1 MPVSRL
7 FAVKAVRRGVI
18 PGRRISR
25 RVSIAGGGLLAF
37 ISGSVASQDPALSYA
52 ARPFYLRPIWQ
63 RTFNSMRLAHFVDYY
78 TRPLYP
84 KLIVFARIPEQNSW
98 DYLGSRIT
106 AGKWPPFQIRSSI
119 RPLAV
124 PLSSDLLLFFFETTF
139 ENTIRKHFSNF
150 FSRCVSRRRF
160 QLINSR
166 MDVGIRLHRSLKFL
180 FRTVLG
186 QREREGERKR
196 ELGVSRNGAR
206 SIEDSGNPC
215 RVMPVSELVEGE
227 GKVRV
232 GSAPL
237 TPQFAICRRQFIRAG
252 IERRN
257 LRISDHGAVMR
268 PE

>member
-1 MPVSRL
+1 M
-7 FAVKAVRRGVI
+7 I

-139 ENTIRKHFSNF
+139 ENTIQTFLEFLLAMCIETAIPVN
-150 FSRCVSRRRF
+150 
-160 QLINSR
+160 
-166 MDVGIRLHRSLKFL
+166 KFEDGCRNPTPSI
-180 FRTVLG
+180 FEISISDGTWT
-186 QREREGERKR
+186 ERKR
-196 ELGVSRNGAR
+196 KRKEERIGRIEKWSSIDRRFWQSVSRNAR
-206 SIEDSGNPC
+206 IGVG
-215 RVMPVSELVEGE
+215 RGGGE
-227 GKVRV
+227 GTCRFCPFNPAVRY
-232 GSAPL
+232 L
-237 TPQFAICRRQFIRAG
+237 
-252 IERRN
+252 
-257 LRISDHGAVMR
+257 
-268 PE
+268 

>member
-1 MPVSRL
+1 M
-7 FAVKAVRRGVI
+7 I

-119 RPLAV
+119 RPLTV

-180 FRTVLG
+180 FWTVLG
-186 QREREGERKR
+186 QRERERERIGRIEKWSSIDR
-196 ELGVSRNGAR
+196 RFWQSVSRNAR
-206 SIEDSGNPC
+206 IGVG
-215 RVMPVSELVEGE
+215 RGGGE
-227 GKVRV
+227 GTCRFCPFNPAVRY
-232 GSAPL
+232 L
-237 TPQFAICRRQFIRAG
+237 
-252 IERRN
+252 
-257 LRISDHGAVMR
+257 
-268 PE
+268 

>member
-37 ISGSVASQDPALSYA
+37 ISGSVASQDPTLSYA

-119 RPLAV
+119 SPF
-124 PLSSDLLLFFFETTF
+124 LFPP
-139 ENTIRKHFSNF
+139 IF
-150 FSRCVSRRRF
+150 FSFSSRRLSKI
-160 QLINSR
+160 QY
-166 MDVGIRLHRSLKFL
+166 
-180 FRTVLG
+180 
-186 QREREGERKR
+186 
-196 ELGVSRNGAR
+196 
-206 SIEDSGNPC
+206 GNI
-215 RVMPVSELVEGE
+215 S
-227 GKVRV
+227 
-232 GSAPL
+232 
-237 TPQFAICRRQFIRAG
+237 
-252 IERRN
+252 
-257 LRISDHGAVMR
+257 RISSRDVYRDGDSS
-268 PE
+268 

>member
-1 MPVSRL
+1 M
-7 FAVKAVRRGVI
+7 I

-139 ENTIRKHFSNF
+139 ENTIRKHFSHF

-180 FRTVLG
+180 FWTVLG
-186 QREREGERKR
+186 QRERERERIGRIEKWSSIDR
-196 ELGVSRNGAR
+196 RFWQSVSRNAR
-206 SIEDSGNPC
+206 IGVG
-215 RVMPVSELVEGE
+215 RGGGE
-227 GKVRV
+227 GTCRFCPFNPAVRY
-232 GSAPL
+232 L
-237 TPQFAICRRQFIRAG
+237 
-252 IERRN
+252 
-257 LRISDHGAVMR
+257 
-268 PE
+268 

>member
-1 MPVSRL
+1 M
-7 FAVKAVRRGVI
+7 I

-37 ISGSVASQDPALSYA
+37 ISGSVASQDPTLSYA

-180 FRTVLG
+180 FWTVLG
-186 QREREGERKR
+186 QRERERERIGRIEKWSSIDR
-196 ELGVSRNGAR
+196 RFWQSVSRNAR
-206 SIEDSGNPC
+206 IGVG
-215 RVMPVSELVEGE
+215 RGGGE
-227 GKVRV
+227 GTCRFCPFNPAVRY
-232 GSAPL
+232 L
-237 TPQFAICRRQFIRAG
+237 
-252 IERRN
+252 
-257 LRISDHGAVMR
+257 
-268 PE
+268 

>member
-1 MPVSRL
+1 M
-7 FAVKAVRRGVI
+7 I

-180 FRTVLG
+180 FWTVLG
-186 QREREGERKR
+186 QRERERERIGRIEKWSSIDR
-196 ELGVSRNGAR
+196 RFWQSVSRNAR
-206 SIEDSGNPC
+206 IGVG
-215 RVMPVSELVEGE
+215 RGGGE
-227 GKVRV
+227 GTCRFCPFNPAVRY
-232 GSAPL
+232 L
-237 TPQFAICRRQFIRAG
+237 
-252 IERRN
+252 
-257 LRISDHGAVMR
+257 
-268 PE
+268 

>member
-1 MPVSRL
+1 M
-7 FAVKAVRRGVI
+7 I

-63 RTFNSMRLAHFVDYY
+63 RTFNSMRLAHFVNYY

-180 FRTVLG
+180 FWTVLG
-186 QREREGERKR
+186 QRERERERIGRIEKWSSIDR
-196 ELGVSRNGAR
+196 RFWQSVSRNAR
-206 SIEDSGNPC
+206 IGVG
-215 RVMPVSELVEGE
+215 RGGGE
-227 GKVRV
+227 GTCRFCPFNPAVRY
-232 GSAPL
+232 L
-237 TPQFAICRRQFIRAG
+237 
-252 IERRN
+252 
-257 LRISDHGAVMR
+257 
-268 PE
+268 

>member
-1 MPVSRL
+1 M
-7 FAVKAVRRGVI
+7 I

-63 RTFNSMRLAHFVDYY
+63 RTFNSMRLAHFVNYY

-119 RPLAV
+119 RPLTV

-180 FRTVLG
+180 FWTVLG
-186 QREREGERKR
+186 QRERERERIGRIEKWSSIDR
-196 ELGVSRNGAR
+196 RFWQSVSRNAR
-206 SIEDSGNPC
+206 IGVGRGVGTCRFCPFNPA
-215 RVMPVSELVEGE
+215 
-227 GKVRV
+227 VRY
-232 GSAPL
+232 L
-237 TPQFAICRRQFIRAG
+237 
-252 IERRN
+252 
-257 LRISDHGAVMR
+257 
-268 PE
+268 

>member
-1 MPVSRL
+1 M
-7 FAVKAVRRGVI
+7 I

-180 FRTVLG
+180 FWTVLG
-186 QREREGERKR
+186 QRERERERIGRIEKWSSIDR
-196 ELGVSRNGAR
+196 RFWQSVSRNAR
-206 SIEDSGNPC
+206 IGV
-215 RVMPVSELVEGE
+215 RRRGGE
-227 GKVRV
+227 GTCRFCPFNPAVRY
-232 GSAPL
+232 L
-237 TPQFAICRRQFIRAG
+237 
-252 IERRN
+252 
-257 LRISDHGAVMR
+257 
-268 PE
+268 

>member
-1 MPVSRL
+1 M
-7 FAVKAVRRGVI
+7 I
-18 PGRRISR
+18 PERRISR

-180 FRTVLG
+180 FWTVLG
-186 QREREGERKR
+186 QRERERERIGRIEKWSSIDR
-196 ELGVSRNGAR
+196 RFWQSVSRNAR
-206 SIEDSGNPC
+206 IGVG
-215 RVMPVSELVEGE
+215 RGGGE
-227 GKVRV
+227 GTCRFCPFNPAVRY
-232 GSAPL
+232 L
-237 TPQFAICRRQFIRAG
+237 
-252 IERRN
+252 
-257 LRISDHGAVMR
+257 
-268 PE
+268 

>member
-1 MPVSRL
+1 M
-7 FAVKAVRRGVI
+7 I

-186 QREREGERKR
+186 QRERERERIGRIEKWSSIDR
-196 ELGVSRNGAR
+196 RFWQSVSRNAR
-206 SIEDSGNPC
+206 IGVG
-215 RVMPVSELVEGE
+215 RGGGE
-227 GKVRV
+227 GTCRFCPFNPAVRY
-232 GSAPL
+232 L
-237 TPQFAICRRQFIRAG
+237 
-252 IERRN
+252 
-257 LRISDHGAVMR
+257 
-268 PE
+268 